1 MTLRQ
6 AQDALRQDDTA
17 LVRTIGLTLGATVYE
32 PPMASGWDV
41 LVLGTSARIGLRAGN
56 RLFALVPG
64 TGVWVPDGESMRF
77 ELRERGEIRV
87 AYVRAG
93 QRGGGLSGV
102 SVTPLLREL
111 VSRAIAQGAFDGRSA
126 ADRHLARVL
135 YDEVAALGPAQLSL
149 PLPRTGFAM
158 HVADRLIADPGLCAG
173 TVELARA
180 VACSPRTLE
189 RAFAAEV
196 GLGVAAWRRRLRMLQ
211 ALQELARDATV
222 TSASLDAGYAG
233 VSAFIAAFRREFG
246 TSPRRFLK
254 R

>member
-1 MTLRQ
+1 VTR
-6 AQDALRQDDTA
+6 RYQDDTA